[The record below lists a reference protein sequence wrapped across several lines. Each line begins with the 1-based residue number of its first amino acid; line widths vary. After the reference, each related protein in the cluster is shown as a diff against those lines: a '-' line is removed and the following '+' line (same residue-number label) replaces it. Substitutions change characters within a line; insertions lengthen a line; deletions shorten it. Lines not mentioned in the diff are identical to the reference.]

1 MFNAK
6 YLSHKAVA
14 ATHLRRRAPQCTL
27 AATAAVA
34 AAAAAPA
41 AALVQTKQ
49 NINDSNC
56 EFIYLWRL
64 TKTKY
69 ANF

>member
-14 ATHLRRRAPQCTL
+14 ATHLRRRVPQCTL
-27 AATAAVA
+27 AATAAV
-34 AAAAAPA
+34 AAAAPA